1 MHNNLSFD
9 PKLSAEELRGF
20 ARTVAEIEWLLLI
33 LVLLYQT
40 AILPE
45 NEAAAALSMAMF
57 FFTAF
62 VLSFRYANFY
72 RKESYRKITIE
83 TLVMIA
89 FITWVLTYT
98 GRLESP
104 LLNLYLLVI
113 ITSALALGKLA
124 TLLEM
129 ILIAAC
135 FVWLGYPERNLSNSS
150 VMYLTTL
157 ATQLAPMIL
166 VAYIATMLSADV
178 RRALDQLR
186 FLSETDELTGIF
198 NVRAF
203 SAISERSFKQA
214 ARYGRPFSILLI
226 DSDSLKT
233 VNDTYG
239 HEMGNQLIKSTV
251 QCIQNQLRETD
262 VLARYGGDEFVVLL
276 PETPCDSAAGVAA
289 RIRQNVEDSPL
300 TARDKKIRITVSIG
314 VASYPEHGNNL
325 KSIME
330 RTDKAMY
337 QSKAGGRNRV
347 SIYKEQQH
355 VQVA

>member
-1 MHNNLSFD
+1 MRTNLSLD

-40 AILPE
+40 VVLPAT
-45 NEAAAALSMAMF
+45 EAATALAMAMF
-57 FFTAF
+57 FFSAF
-62 VLSFRYANFY
+62 VLCFRYINFY
-72 RKESYRKITIE
+72 KNESYWKIVIE
-83 TLVMIA
+83 TMVMIV
-89 FITWVLTYT
+89 FITWVLAYT

-113 ITSALALGKLA
+113 ITSALALGKMA

-129 ILIAAC
+129 ILIAVC
-135 FVWLGYPERNLSNSS
+135 YVWLGYPERNQAQPF
-150 VMYLTTL
+150 MTYLTTL
-157 ATQLAPMIL
+157 SAQLAPIVL

-178 RRALDQLR
+178 RRALTQLR

-203 SAISERSFKQA
+203 SAISERMFKQA

-239 HEMGNQLIKSTV
+239 HETGNQLIKATV

-262 VLARYGGDEFVVLL
+262 VLARFGGDEFVVLL
-276 PETPCDSAAGVAA
+276 PETPSSGAAGVAA
-289 RIRQNVEDSPL
+289 RIRQSIEDTPL
-300 TARDKKIRITVSIG
+300 PTRNKKIRMTVSIG
-314 VASYPEHGNNL
+314 VASYPEHGSEL
-325 KSIME
+325 KAILE
-330 RTDKAMY
+330 KTDKAMY
-337 QSKAGGRNRV
+337 RSKASGRNRV
-347 SIYKEQQH
+347 TVHSDKQ
-355 VQVA
+355 AA